1 MRATRALLARD
12 GYDQLTIDAI
22 AKESGVSRPT
32 VYRRWP
38 SKAHVVF
45 DAAFGDTP
53 GADDVFAGTD
63 DFRTDLR
70 RFVRDALD
78 FWGQPVVSTAVLGIL
93 AERERDPALHIRT
106 QQLLDEQTLSGF
118 AALVRR
124 GVEQGVIRADVD
136 VDMLYHLLISTT
148 FYAVVVQQDSHTSDL
163 ADLVDRLSALVL
175 QGAGTE
181 RTTGSARRSSHA
193 SE

>member
-1 MRATRALLARD
+1 M
-12 GYDQLTIDAI
+12 
-22 AKESGVSRPT
+22 
-32 VYRRWP
+32 
-38 SKAHVVF
+38 VF

-53 GADDVFAGTD
+53 AADDVFAGTD
-63 DFRTDLR
+63 DFAHRSAEVRSRTRSTSGDE
-70 RFVRDALD
+70 
-78 FWGQPVVSTAVLGIL
+78 PVVSTAVLGIL
-93 AERERDPALHIRT
+93 AERQRDPALHIRT

-148 FYAVVVQQDSHTSDL
+148 FYAVVVQQHSDTSDL
-163 ADLVDRLSALVL
+163 ADLVDRLCALVI

-181 RTTGSARRSSHA
+181 RTT
-193 SE
+193 E